1 MIFWFTGQPGSGK
14 TTLGKALI
22 EKLGDGFHIDGDD
35 LRGLSA
41 NADYSEQGR
50 IQNIRTAQSIAMF
63 LDNKGQD
70 VVVSVIAPYKWLR
83 EEFKERHKVNEIY
96 LHTTEIRG
104 REHYFAEDYEAPTD
118 NFLDL
123 DTTKI
128 SIDECIEKLINND
141 LWEVFTV
148 DQNGIEDAAIH
159 VMKERCVFQSA
170 LSVYKGVVTTD
181 YIDIHTLED
190 IKMAEKKLEMT
201 KTRK

>member
-14 TTLGKALI
+14 TTLGKALVK
-22 EKLGDGFHIDGDD
+22 KLESAFHIDGDD

-50 IQNIRTAQSIAMF
+50 INNIRTAQSIAMF

-104 REHYFAEDYEAPTD
+104 REHYFAEDYEAPID

-123 DTTKI
+123 DTTNI
-128 SIDECIEKLINND
+128 SIDECIEKI
-141 LWEVFTV
+141 V
-148 DQNGIEDAAIH
+148 
-159 VMKERCVFQSA
+159 KEF
-170 LSVYKGVVTTD
+170 
-181 YIDIHTLED
+181 
-190 IKMAEKKLEMT
+190 IK
-201 KTRK
+201 